1 MTYAEASQQAY
12 RELTKD
18 GGQPTDEELVART
31 RAIMGEARQSRTEGA
46 PSADMP
52 VDEDLTPKGYTND
65 LRDRTRQLEEGGQ
78 SNPLPMTEEYMLDGD
93 ILQYRPGMTQEE
105 YDAAKAN
112 QRHRVGMIRGMGG
125 DGGFGA
131 QVHSQ
136 QVMDLGTAEQQR
148 EWRDWVAE
156 DPARM
161 QRYDPAAFQAWL
173 TAKRNREA
181 QSHAQGLREKWGD
194 PAAAAYLE
202 SQRTGAPMDMSL
214 IRTSAEEKRI
224 KDRRRTER
232 AAREEG
238 AYGPAREELAQQD
251 SRVGY
256 RGAMGGA
263 DASRRYASGPVDADG
278 NPVNPDGTQRMP
290 ETMSQRFSRRTA
302 ERKQTLDDR
311 LKAYSGRNMLA
322 GNDPR
327 QNLVNAYNTLSP
339 EMQQQAMLGM
349 MFPDGATPLDVQ
361 QARAMAEARLNVADA
376 LTPDPLQ
383 DELRRQQLDQQNPQA
398 AGVRHISEGNYE
410 SPEAQAEFARLA
422 ESFDMDMFG
431 MSYEQRDAMAQK
443 LQDPPYNMDP
453 GPAEEAAYRYTRGR
467 MYMPGEAPGQPGYVP
482 AGSGLDVP
490 PGGPQRPPNGWR

>member
-31 RAIMGEARQSRTEGA
+31 RAIMDGNRQSRTDGA

-52 VDEDLTPKGYTND
+52 IDEDLTPKGYTND
-65 LRDRTRQLEEGGQ
+65 LRDRTRQLEDGGQ
-78 SNPLPMTEEYMLDGD
+78 SDPLPMTEEYMLDGD

-136 QVMDLGTAEQQR
+136 QVMDLGTAQQQR
-148 EWRDWVAE
+148 EWREWVAE
-156 DPARM
+156 DPERM

-173 TAKRNREA
+173 TAKRNRESQA
-181 QSHAQGLREKWGD
+181 HAQGLRERWGD

-238 AYGPAREELAQQD
+238 VYGPAREQLAQQD
-251 SRVGY
+251 SRAGY

-263 DASRRYASGPVDADG
+263 DVSRRYASGPVDADG

-290 ETMSQRFSRRTA
+290 ETMSQRFARRTA
-302 ERKQTLDDR
+302 DRKQALDER
-311 LKAYSGRNMLA
+311 LKAYTDRNMLA

-327 QNLVNAYNTLSP
+327 QNLANAYNTLDP

-361 QARAMAEARLNVADA
+361 QARAMAEARVNANQAGATVNN
-376 LTPDPLQ
+376 PLV
-383 DELRRQQLDQQNPQA
+383 QQQVEASQQE
-398 AGVRHISEGNYE
+398 R
-410 SPEAQAEFARLA
+410 
-422 ESFDMDMFG
+422 
-431 MSYEQRDAMAQK
+431 RDAMLRDAEAYVTNTWADQQGWSNYLNRLAVGIGIPVHDNTLFTVAEQQK
-443 LQDPPYNMDP
+443 TVEYLMQKY
-453 GPAEEAAYRYTRGR
+453 GITEQEARGIVDTIAATRTT
-467 MYMPGEAPGQPGYVP
+467 EAPADNAPQP
-482 AGSGLDVP
+482 P
-490 PGGPQRPPNGWR
+490 PQNSGPQRPPNGWR